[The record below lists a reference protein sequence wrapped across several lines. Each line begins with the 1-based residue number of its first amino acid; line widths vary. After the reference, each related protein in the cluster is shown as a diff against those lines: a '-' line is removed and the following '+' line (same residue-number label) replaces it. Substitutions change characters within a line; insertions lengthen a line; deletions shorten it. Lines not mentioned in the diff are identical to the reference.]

1 MGSRGGIGRL
11 AWATALLALFAL
23 AGRAGAAGIDLAD
36 PTPRWIRVRFEVS
49 PPEAPGRLDADWSEA
64 RRAFLEPAEHADHVR
79 IRIPA
84 ADVEAQLRST
94 GTDVVPGSFS
104 EFVWTLERSTGH
116 VVAAELTGR
125 VRERLRLGLL
135 STALEVAIRVEM
147 TTRARAGFR
156 SARGALGIETHDYC
170 SPDSP
175 LDGCVFVEARQ
186 LDPARG
192 YVNAVGRLEAAT
204 PMIEVHTF
212 SPLGEVRFSER
223 SADAAQEPAGPAVVS
238 SPPPSDPAVCS
249 RELDRRCETD
259 LGG

>member
-1 MGSRGGIGRL
+1 MGFRSIVRRLGIGLGLVGL
-11 AWATALLALFAL
+11 AATAQAEA
-23 AGRAGAAGIDLAD
+23 IDLSD
-36 PTPRWIRVRFEVS
+36 PTPRWIVVAFEVS
-49 PPEAPGRLDADWSEA
+49 PPESPGRLDADWSEP
-64 RRAFLEPAEHADHVR
+64 RRAYLEPAASADQVR

-94 GTDVVPGSFS
+94 GTDIVPGSFS

-116 VVAAELTGR
+116 V
-125 VRERLRLGLL
+125 REHLRLGLFD
-135 STALEVAIRVEM
+135 TALEVDIHVEM

-156 SARGALGIETHDYC
+156 SAKGALGIETHDYC
-170 SPDSP
+170 SHDTP

-204 PMIEVHTF
+204 PMIEVQTF

-223 SADAAQEPAGPAVVS
+223 TADGSQEPAGPAVVS

>member
-1 MGSRGGIGRL
+1 MGFRSIVRRLGIGLGLVGL
-11 AWATALLALFAL
+11 AATAQAEA
-23 AGRAGAAGIDLAD
+23 IDLSD
-36 PTPRWIRVRFEVS
+36 PTPRWIVVAFEVS
-49 PPEAPGRLDADWSEA
+49 PPESPGRLDADWSEP
-64 RRAFLEPAEHADHVR
+64 RRAYLEPAASADQVR

-94 GTDVVPGSFS
+94 GTDIVPGSFS

-116 VVAAELTGR
+116 VLAAELTGR
-125 VRERLRLGLL
+125 VREHLRLGLFD
-135 STALEVAIRVEM
+135 TALEVDIHVEM

-156 SARGALGIETHDYC
+156 SAKGALGIETHDYC
-170 SPDSP
+170 SHDTP

-204 PMIEVHTF
+204 PMIEVQTF

-223 SADAAQEPAGPAVVS
+223 TADGRQDPAGPAVVS

-249 RELDRRCETD
+249 RELDRRCESD